1 MRSTSPVVFENLY
14 DLWILELFSVDTT
27 AMVNP
32 AESTFSERLVVNLE
46 KPNIGEIGV

>member
-1 MRSTSPVVFENLY
+1 MRSTTSIVFKYLY
-14 DLWILELFSVDTT
+14 DLWILELFPVDAT

-32 AESTFSERLVVNLE
+32 AEPTFSERLVVNLE